1 MPVRVF
7 SFEGCVH
14 VKGFLRLGLSVQVGR
29 KYSVVL
35 LHVHEE
41 LSSYNKHLS
50 FLYEMS
56 RSWQA
61 SINLYVL

>member
-29 KYSVVL
+29 RYSVL
-35 LHVHEE
+35 LHFREE
-41 LSSYNKHLS
+41 LSSFNKHLS

-56 RSWQA
+56 KSWQA
-61 SINLYVL
+61 NINLYVL

>member
-1 MPVRVF
+1 MTVRVF

-29 KYSVVL
+29 RYFVVL
-35 LHVHEE
+35 LHFCEE
-41 LSSYNKHLS
+41 LRSLS

-56 RSWQA
+56 KSWQA